1 MAVEQ
6 CWNNN
11 WKGNWKCDRWLWS
24 NAGIITGRE
33 TGSVTDGCGAMLE

>member
-11 WKGNWKCDRWLWS
+11 WKGK
-24 NAGIITGRE
+24 
-33 TGSVTDGCGAMLE
+33 LEVLGDYPVEASLSSPLILD